1 MKYDQHMTLSPHPTD
16 PNPLTHS
23 NAVRTDRYRG
33 GILTLLLYLLLA
45 LAASPAFAAKIADAG
60 EISARID
67 AAKNNAAL
75 DEATRKQLIDTWQ
88 QALDALEETEAVETS
103 LTELQQTLRSA
114 PSELERI
121 KKQLAEPAP
130 TDPLQD
136 LPKHASL
143 ESLEQLAQQEAIR
156 LNNLR
161 DKMAEAEHA
170 LSEWETHRRQLR
182 NLIDEDNSRI
192 EKLHDEIDNL
202 KESGDDNLATARLA
216 ALTLQEAHRQA
227 GLKLHERQL
236 AGEKL
241 LTELRKNRLE
251 LARHHVQQLERRIAA
266 LSHHIET
273 LRQSQ
278 GTEVVAQAR
287 QTLEELGEAPEPLR
301 QLAETNI
308 ALSEELN
315 RMLGE
320 NASNLQAL
328 QQLRRDIA
336 DLETS
341 EKSVQ
346 TRLDVFGATD
356 AIGRMLRKRL
366 EQVRSIR
373 RSGQTENNREL
384 LNALTD
390 RQIDIDEQREQ
401 LRDLDAMANTMLQ
414 ALPPQLV
421 ADPGRRSALHGKI
434 RKMLAMQK
442 DLLASLADV
451 YQQYSSRLL
460 ELAAE
465 ESNYSRI
472 SSRFEAFIRGK
483 LFWMRN
489 TTPVNFKHLEEKL
502 GSAKAMLSPTRLKN
516 SLRDIE
522 NGFHQRPFLAVAG
535 LLLSMLV
542 LMLQPVTA
550 HRITEIGR
558 ETSRLQKNRYHHTLL
573 ALWYTAL
580 HSAGWPL
587 LLGFSGWWLGKI
599 PSQEAYTTALSEGLY
614 TMATVLFTV
623 TFLRQLCRPDGLA
636 HRHFRWPNNI
646 RRQLWKELRWLK
658 WATAPLSFLIAF
670 TLAVE
675 FTPLIPAIGR
685 PALVAMMLALVVFT
699 WRMLNAA
706 SPITTYLQLKRPRN
720 WLTQTRFL
728 WFPILMLTPLS
739 LAILSILGYHYTAG
753 LLTQRLLYSIWLLT
767 GLLLAKD
774 LFLRWIFMEKRR
786 IAWQEAIKRRD
797 EQRKLRSGEYDDNCE
812 SELAQLE
819 EQDSVEFYEQ
829 VSSQAQHI
837 ISALLMMAGI
847 IGFWWIWS
855 DLLPALKFLDS
866 VKLPFTTT
874 ELVDGIATEVPVTLA
889 DVGIGALVT
898 IITILA
904 AKNIP
909 GLLEIL
915 LLQRLP
921 IDAGARYAIT
931 TLSQYFIVAIG
942 IIAAFSILGT
952 QWSSIQWLVAAL
964 SVGLG
969 FGLQEIVAN
978 FVSGIILLFE
988 RPIRVGDVVTIGN
1001 TTGTVSRIR
1010 IRATTIRDWEHQEL
1024 LVPNK
1029 EFVTGRL
1036 LNWTLTDPINRITID
1051 VGIAYGSDVTLALKL
1066 LHEAADEHPR
1076 ILDDPAP
1083 LITFEQFG
1091 DSALVLRM
1099 RCYLDSMEFRTIT
1112 RSEVNEIINRKFE
1125 EAGIVIAFP
1134 QTDVHLDTSSPL
1146 SIRIDASGADRPPAD
1161 SA

>member
-1 MKYDQHMTLSPHPTD
+1 MLATTQAFSAPTPD
-16 PNPLTHS
+16 
-23 NAVRTDRYRG
+23 
-33 GILTLLLYLLLA
+33 
-45 LAASPAFAAKIADAG
+45 AK
-60 EISARID
+60 EISDRIE
-67 AAKNNAAL
+67 AATSNKAL
-75 DEATRKQLIDTWQ
+75 DDPTRKQLIDAWQ
-88 QALDALEETEAVETS
+88 QALDARQALDTANTKLS
-103 LTELQQTLRSA
+103 QLQQTLNSA
-114 PSELERI
+114 PAELDRI
-121 KKQLAEPAP
+121 KKQLAKPP
-130 TDPLQD
+130 PSDPLND
-136 LPKHASL
+136 IPASRSLDSL
-143 ESLEQLAQQEAIR
+143 EKLAQQEAIR
-156 LNNLR
+156 LNSLR
-161 DKMAEAEHA
+161 DQMAEAEQD
-170 LSEWETHRRQLR
+170 LSAWEAHRRQLR
-182 NLIDEDNSRI
+182 SLITDDNARI
-192 EKLHDEIDNL
+192 EKLRNEIANF
-202 KESGDDNLATARLA
+202 KEGSDDHNLATARLT
-216 ALTLQEAHRQA
+216 ALQLQKAHRQA
-227 GLKLHERQL
+227 GLKLHEREL
-236 AGEKL
+236 ASEKL
-241 LTELRKNRLE
+241 LSELKKNRLE
-251 LARHHVQQLERRIAA
+251 LARRNVQALENRIAA
-266 LSHHIET
+266 LNDRIDQ

-278 GTEVVAQAR
+278 GTEVVAQA
-287 QTLEELGEAPEPLR
+287 QQALEQLSDAPEPVR
-301 QLAETNI
+301 QLAKTNI
-308 ALSEELN
+308 ALGEELN
-315 RMLGE
+315 RVLGE
-320 NASNLQAL
+320 SARNLQAL
-328 QQLRRDIA
+328 QALRRDIS
-336 DLETS
+336 DLEAS
-341 EKSVQ
+341 EKAVQ
-346 TRLDVFGATD
+346 TRLEVFGATD

-366 EQVRSIR
+366 EHVRSIR
-373 RSGQTENNREL
+373 RSSQTESNREL
-384 LNALTD
+384 LNKLTD
-390 RQIDIDEQREQ
+390 RQIDIDEQRQQ
-401 LRDLDAMANTMLQ
+401 LRDLDAATNAILQ
-414 ALPPQLV
+414 KLPQEAL
-421 ADPGRRSALHGKI
+421 ADPRQRRALRTKVRKI
-434 RKMLAMQK
+434 LAMQR
-442 DLLASLADV
+442 DLLSSLVDV
-451 YQQYSSRLL
+451 YQQYSTRLL

-472 SSRFEAFIRGK
+472 SRRFEEFIRGK

-489 TTPVNFKHLEEKL
+489 TTPVNFKQLEEKL
-502 GSAKAMLSPTRLKN
+502 GAAKAMLSPTRLKN
-516 SLRDIE
+516 SLRDIQE
-522 NGFHQRPFLAVAG
+522 GFRQRPFLAVAG

-542 LMLQPVTA
+542 LILQPIA
-550 HRITEIGR
+550 GQRIADIGR
-558 ETSRLQKNRYHHTLL
+558 ETSQLRKNRYYHTLL

-580 HSAGWPL
+580 RSAGWPL
-587 LLGFSGWWLGKI
+587 LLGFAGWWLSTI
-599 PSQEAYTTALSEGLY
+599 PSQEAYTTALSEGLH

-623 TFLRQLCRPDGLA
+623 SFIRQLCRPDGLA
-636 HRHFRWPNNI
+636 HRHFHWPNSI

-685 PALVAMMLALVVFT
+685 PALVLMMLALVVFT
-699 WRMLNAA
+699 WRMLNAS

-753 LLTQRLLYSIWLLT
+753 LLTQRLLYTIWLLM

-797 EQRKLRSGEYDDNCE
+797 EQRKLRAGECDEDCE

-837 ISALLMMAGI
+837 ISALLMLAGI

-855 DLLPALKFLDS
+855 DLLPALQFLDS
-866 VKLPFTTT
+866 IKLPLTTT
-874 ELVDGIATEVPVTLA
+874 TLVDGISTEVPVTLG
-889 DVGIGALVT
+889 DVGIGILVT
-898 IITILA
+898 VITILA

-942 IIAAFSILGT
+942 IISAFSIIGT
-952 QWSSIQWLVAAL
+952 QWSSIQWLIAAL

-988 RPIRVGDVVTIGN
+988 RPIRVGDVVTIGE

-1010 IRATTIRDWEHQEL
+1010 IRATTIRDWERHEL

-1036 LNWTLTDPINRITID
+1036 LNWTLTDPINRITVD
-1051 VGIAYGSDVTLALKL
+1051 VGIAYGSDVSLALKL
-1066 LHEAADEHPR
+1066 LHEAAAEHPR
-1076 ILDDPAP
+1076 VLSDPAP
-1083 LITFEQFG
+1083 LISFEEFG
-1091 DSALVLRM
+1091 DNALVLRM
-1099 RCYLDSMEFRTIT
+1099 RSYLDSMDFRTIT

-1134 QTDVHLDTSSPL
+1134 QTDVHLDTASPL
-1146 SIRIDASGADRPPAD
+1146 RVHFESPIEERRPSGD